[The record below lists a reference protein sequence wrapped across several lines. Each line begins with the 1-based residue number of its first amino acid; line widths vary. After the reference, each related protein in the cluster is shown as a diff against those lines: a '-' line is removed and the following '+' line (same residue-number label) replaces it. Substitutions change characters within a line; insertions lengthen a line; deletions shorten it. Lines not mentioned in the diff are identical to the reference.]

1 MTVTLMSTSP
11 KDIPLS
17 HDAPTTTGKDRW
29 TRSVEIERVM
39 IGLRGL
45 AVSASYR
52 GNANVP
58 TAGEFEMWAKDL
70 RRGRASIVG
79 SVVRFVRLV
88 EQREMGEE
96 GRRIALEAYRLIGEY
111 IDLAL
116 PASASQKAP
125 QSHVVQYNKLA
136 RRRA

>member
-1 MTVTLMSTSP
+1 MTTP
-11 KDIPLS
+11 RKDIPLS

-39 IGLRGL
+39 LGLRGL

-52 GNANVP
+52 GNAQVP

-116 PASASQKAP
+116 PASEAYKAP
-125 QSHVVQYNKLA
+125 RTRVVHYTKLSNRSA
-136 RRRA
+136 

>member
-1 MTVTLMSTSP
+1 MTTPSRS
-11 KDIPLS
+11 IPLS
-17 HDAPTTTGKDRW
+17 HDAPTITGKDRW

-39 IGLRGL
+39 LGLRGP
-45 AVSASYR
+45 AVTATYR
-52 GNANVP
+52 GSADVP

-79 SVVRFVRLV
+79 SVIRFVRLV

-96 GRRIALEAYRLIGEY
+96 GRQIALEAYRLIGEY

-116 PASASQKAP
+116 PSSVAQKAP
-125 QSHVVQYNKLA
+125 RTHVVQYNKLA

>member
-1 MTVTLMSTSP
+1 MTSP
-11 KDIPLS
+11 GKDIPLS

-39 IGLRGL
+39 LGLRGL
-45 AVSASYR
+45 AVTATYR
-52 GNANVP
+52 GSADVP

-79 SVVRFVRLV
+79 SVIRFVRLV
-88 EQREMGEE
+88 EEREMGEE
-96 GRRIALEAYRLIGEY
+96 GRQIALEAYRLIGEY

-116 PASASQKAP
+116 PSQVTQKGPRTRLVHYSRLSNRSA
-125 QSHVVQYNKLA
+125 
-136 RRRA
+136 